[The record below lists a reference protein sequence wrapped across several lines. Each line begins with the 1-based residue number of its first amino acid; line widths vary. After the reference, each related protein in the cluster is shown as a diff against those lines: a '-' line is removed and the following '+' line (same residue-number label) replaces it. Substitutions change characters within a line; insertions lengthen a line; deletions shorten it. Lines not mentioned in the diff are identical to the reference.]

1 MKFSSQSQSLIESII
16 RKAMDKFANNGQTVI
31 TDIHLQPLNASGELL
46 VFDDN
51 DEELACTVIEE
62 WLNYN
67 GQDFYK
73 DVERLLHVLLDR
85 MKSRGDFEKLPI
97 VTPYSFVLVDEDKE
111 TITDLLLVGDDTL
124 LINDTLLKGLDEE
137 LNEFLKDLLEK

>member
-1 MKFSSQSQSLIESII
+1 MRFSSQSQTLIESAI
-16 RKAMDKFANNGQTVI
+16 RTAMNKFTVNDHTVI

-46 VFDDN
+46 IFDDN
-51 DEELACTVIEE
+51 DEELACIVVDE
-62 WLNYN
+62 WLSYS

-73 DVERLLHVLLDR
+73 DVERLLHVLLDK
-85 MKSRGDFEKLPI
+85 MKGAARFENLCI
-97 VTPYSFVLVDEDKE
+97 VKPFSFVLVDEDKE

-137 LNEFLKDLLEK
+137 LNDFLKDLLEK